1 LVIRYTD
8 AQFHV
13 YERFISF
20 ERASGTTGDDLFN
33 MLVQWSKQLD
43 LDINN
48 IVSQCYDGASA
59 MRGTYIG
66 IMKSLYNLIEG
77 SAIRHKVF
85 EDIQKQVG
93 LASITLKKLCDTCW
107 TCRFESLKVVLTR
120 YSEIVIALEEIDTAD
135 AFIMLKVVQTFYF
148 IFHIHLIS
156 EVFLII
162 NILSKYLQKSDL
174 SLTQALVQVK
184 ITIDSLESLKNEE

>member
-1 LVIRYTD
+1 MMDETTDISRHEQVPLVIRYTD

-13 YERFISF
+13 YERFIGF
-20 ERASGTTGDDLFN
+20 ERAFGTTGDDLFN
-33 MLVQWSKQLD
+33 LLVQWLKQLD

-66 IMKSLYNLIEG
+66 IMTSLHNLIEG

-93 LASITLKKLCDTCW
+93 LASIPLKKLCDTCW
-107 TCRFESLKVVLTR
+107 TCRFESLKVV
-120 YSEIVIALEEIDTAD
+120 
-135 AFIMLKVVQTFYF
+135 
-148 IFHIHLIS
+148 
-156 EVFLII
+156 
-162 NILSKYLQKSDL
+162 
-174 SLTQALVQVK
+174 
-184 ITIDSLESLKNEE
+184 